1 MPILHELEEFVRGPV
16 WPLASA
22 RFRRLFFSRANMA
35 FLGIALILNVA
46 ASLTVRSHW
55 FGGPFGDL
63 IFTSLWA
70 ADLVV
75 FAAAIVAW
83 RVVGDARRDLLLQ
96 DLYLAGVPASVL
108 LAPLVAHLFM
118 VLAGSSAVDWVVHTI
133 MSPDPMGL
141 PLLLGV
147 VVLTGVV
154 SGAFV
159 SILIAWMQV
168 RRIDPV
174 LQVLLLFLASLA
186 YLAFGGVVLV
196 DRFARMFVGVCE
208 VAGWATPPFAV
219 LQTYASYAATVVL
232 TIGQMAIVAVLLLLI
247 RRDARNL
254 VE

>member
-1 MPILHELEEFVRGPV
+1 MPILRELAGFVRGPA

-22 RFRRLFFSRANMA
+22 RFRRLFFSRANVA

-46 ASLTVRSHW
+46 ASLTLRGYW

-83 RVVGDARRDLLLQ
+83 RVVGDARRDSLLQ
-96 DLYLAGVPASVL
+96 DLYLSGVPAPVL
-108 LAPLVAHLFM
+108 LAPLVAYLCM
-118 VLAGSSAVDWVVHTI
+118 VLAGSSAVDWVVHMT
-133 MSPDPMGL
+133 MSPIRIGL
-141 PLLLGV
+141 PVLLV
-147 VVLTGVV
+147 VTLLAGAVSVL
-154 SGAFV
+154 FV
-159 SILIAWMQV
+159 SLLIAWMQV

-186 YLAFGGVVLV
+186 YLAVGGVVLV
-196 DRFARMFVGVCE
+196 DRFARMFNRVCE
-208 VAGWATPPFAV
+208 VAGWAVPPFAV
-219 LQTYASYAATVVL
+219 LQTYASFAATVVL

-247 RRDARNL
+247 HRDARKL
-254 VE
+254 VD

>member
-1 MPILHELEEFVRGPV
+1 MPILRELEEFVRGPA
-16 WPLASA
+16 WTPASA
-22 RFRRLFFSRANMA
+22 RFRRLFFSRANVA

-46 ASLTVRSHW
+46 ASLTLRGYW

-83 RVVGDARRDLLLQ
+83 RVVGDARRDSLLQ
-96 DLYLAGVPASVL
+96 DLYLSGVPAPVL
-108 LAPLVAHLFM
+108 LAPLVAYLCM
-118 VLAGSSAVDWVVHTI
+118 VLAGSSAVDWVVHMT
-133 MSPDPMGL
+133 MSPIRIGL
-141 PLLLGV
+141 PVLLV
-147 VVLTGVV
+147 VTLLAGAVSVL
-154 SGAFV
+154 FV
-159 SILIAWMQV
+159 SLLIAWMQV

-186 YLAFGGVVLV
+186 YLAVGGVVLV
-196 DRFARMFVGVCE
+196 DRFARMFNRVCE
-208 VAGWATPPFAV
+208 VAGWAAPPFAL
-219 LQTYASYAATVVL
+219 LQTYASYAATLVL
-232 TIGQMAIVAVLLLLI
+232 TIGQMAIVAVLLHLI